1 MNTIYLC
8 DEVINE
14 FNNYKVE
21 LHKKLLI
28 GTQIH
33 IFNLFFLQRQ
43 KDLLRSDCYVF
54 LLVQELSNP
63 LR

>member
-43 KDLLRSDCYVF
+43 KDLLRSDF
-54 LLVQELSNP
+54 
-63 LR
+63 